1 MTKEQLQEKITKK
14 QNQIAKMEK
23 NLAKYVVDDEFTAM
37 CDRFFKSHDSTEL
50 NEYRKQHNLMWLPE
64 YYSKRHDL
72 EDAKATLNKYQLELS
87 KIENYENA
95 EKIEVIW
102 NFLQNWKSQVY
113 KWILLNANKYYEL
126 VKNEKQAYKQYLIDE
141 YHTDNEK
148 SLEWRV
154 RLTAENYFQ
163 KQYYDGINSLTKKV
177 TVINYKY
184 DYDNNCRNYTG
195 YEVNEKELNEI
206 LDKDVRTKY
215 TILVNEITHIT
226 GEIIDAT
233 NLSIGLKGD
242 INGVVIGKDGTA
254 SVNTFSAGGWNI
266 QCFHYRTKVN
276 AIKLVNYN
284 K

>member
-23 NLAKYVVDDEFTAM
+23 NLVKYVVDDEFTAM
-37 CDRFFKSHDSTEL
+37 CDRFFQTHDSTEL
-50 NEYRKQHNLMWLPE
+50 NNYREQHNLMWLPE

-126 VKNEKQAYKQYLIDE
+126 VKNEKQSYNQYLNDN
-141 YHTDNEK
+141 YHTLNEK

-154 RLTAENYFQ
+154 RLTAERYFQ
-163 KQYYDGINSLTKKV
+163 KQYYDEINSLTKKV
-177 TVINYKY
+177 TTIEYDY
-184 DYDNNCRNYTG
+184 DYDNNCRKYTG
-195 YEVNEKELNEI
+195 YKVNEDELNKI
-206 LDKDVRTKY
+206 LDKDVRIKY
-215 TILVNEITHIT
+215 TTLVNEITHIT

-242 INGVVIGKDGTA
+242 INGVVIGKNGTA

-266 QCFHYRTKVN
+266 QCF
-276 AIKLVNYN
+276 IIEQKLMSLN
-284 K
+284 